1 MSSRSH
7 SSIFDILRF
16 DVFFFPVVDEDRV
29 YLGLVDM
36 DDVREDMFHPDM
48 YENPIS
54 AYMIQAKE
62 HISTSEPMDSVMEK
76 FRKTGYYNLPVIDD
90 GKYIGFVSRA
100 NIFNAYRKVL
110 KDVSME

>member
-1 MSSRSH
+1 
-7 SSIFDILRF
+7 
-16 DVFFFPVVDEDRV
+16 VDEDRV

-36 DDVREDMFHPDM
+36 DDVRADMFHPDMYEKDMFHPDM

-62 HISTSEPMDSVMEK
+62 HISTSEPMDGVMEK